1 MNDKTVVEQV
11 EVNKKVECEKTLEEQ
26 LEIMERYTKTH
37 EKFSG
42 SDIYRRELECLKVL
56 YPALFRN
63 IEEQD
68 LVLGR
73 VDALPVGFGS
83 VTSIGGV
90 GHYCIFSK
98 LKAFRGKLTDESMVK
113 RVDEMEKY
121 WDKNDSRTIY
131 FNDVLK
137 DDTMGKFVDVKYPA
151 IATARLSGM
160 YLNYNL
166 LVENGMPGLRDILT
180 KKLEESEDTK
190 KKQVY
195 ESFLGC
201 LELLTETI
209 DLHIEFANEAK
220 LKADDKRAKELDDL
234 ITAMKNIKVRKPET
248 LLEGI
253 QLTWFFSLLAAVVN
267 FGRMDDY
274 LGELL
279 AGDLKAGRLTERE
292 ATDYIKS
299 LFKLI
304 EFRKTTVNGRVI
316 VGGKGRKNPEVADIF
331 CKLAI
336 QAVRENKDTE
346 PQFTLRIYEGMDQEV
361 YNMALDAIGEGLTYP
376 ILYNDDVNV
385 PAVMNAMQVEEKI
398 AEQYVPFGCGEFV
411 ISGKGVGTPNTCLN
425 LLKILNISLTGGIDP
440 WDNLNKSGGVN
451 LKTPDE
457 IKNFDEVIG
466 QYKKLLDYYID
477 ITSKA
482 QARSYEVMNDL
493 CGFIFT
499 SLLTDDCIGR
509 GRVLLDGG
517 VEFLGGTNE
526 MYGNSNASD
535 SLTAIKKVVFDDKK
549 YTYSEVIEGIKN
561 NFSDNDEMRKKLI
574 EAPKYGNDNSY
585 ADDIAVEMHNYICNG
600 IRNSAKKV
608 GLFSYLVVIIN
619 NQVNTEWGRATSAS
633 ADGRLSGVYM
643 SNANNPQSGADKN
656 GPTAMLNSLSKLKA
670 DVHAGSVQNIK
681 FSKDMFNNN
690 KDIMKAMFKT
700 YFEKGGPQLMV
711 TVVGKG
717 ELEAAYKNP
726 GKYPNLVVRVGGFSA
741 KFVNLDRDVQEE
753 ILNRTLND

>member
-11 EVNKKVECEKTLEEQ
+11 EVNKKVECEKTSEEQ

-56 YPALFRN
+56 YPSLFRN

-98 LKAFRGKLTDESMVK
+98 LKAFRGKLTDESMIK

-121 WDKNDSRTIY
+121 WDKNDTRTIY

-166 LVENGMPGLRDILT
+166 LVENGIPGLKEILT
-180 KKLEESEDTK
+180 KKLEESKDIK
-190 KKQVY
+190 KDQVY
-195 ESFLGC
+195 SSFLGC
-201 LELLTETI
+201 LDLLTETI
-209 DLHIEFANEAK
+209 DLHIEFAKEAK
-220 LKADDKRAKELDDL
+220 LKADDKRTKELDDL
-234 ITAMKNIKVRKPET
+234 ITAMENIKVRKPAT

-316 VGGKGRKNPEVADIF
+316 VGGKGRKNPETADIF

-336 QAVRENKDTE
+336 QAMRENKDTE
-346 PQFTLRIYEGMDQEV
+346 PQFTLRIYDGMDQEV
-361 YNMALDAIGEGLTYP
+361 YNAALDAIGEGLTYP

-451 LKTPDE
+451 LKAPDE

-549 YTYSEVIEGIKN
+549 YTYTEVIEAIKN
-561 NFSDNDEMRKKLI
+561 NFSNNDEMRKKLI

-608 GLFSYLVVIIN
+608 GIFSYLVVIIN

-726 GKYPNLVVRVGGFSA
+726 EKYPNLVVRVGGFSA

>member
-56 YPALFRN
+56 YPSLFRN

-98 LKAFRGKLTDESMVK
+98 LKAFRGKLTDESMIK

-121 WDKNDSRTIY
+121 WDKNDTRTIY

-166 LVENGMPGLRDILT
+166 LVENGIPGLKEILT
-180 KKLEESEDTK
+180 KKLEESKDIK
-190 KKQVY
+190 KDQVY
-195 ESFLGC
+195 SSFLGC
-201 LELLTETI
+201 LDLLTETI
-209 DLHIEFANEAK
+209 DLHIEFAKEAK
-220 LKADDKRAKELDDL
+220 LKADDKRTKELDDL
-234 ITAMKNIKVRKPET
+234 ITAMENIKVRKPAT

-279 AGDLKAGRLTERE
+279 AGDLKAARLTERE
-292 ATDYIKS
+292 ATEYIKS

-316 VGGKGRKNPEVADIF
+316 VGGKGRKNPETADIF

-336 QAVRENKDTE
+336 QAMRENKDTE
-346 PQFTLRIYEGMDQEV
+346 PQFTLRIYDGMDQEV
-361 YNMALDAIGEGLTYP
+361 YNAALDAIGEGLTYP

-451 LKTPDE
+451 LKAPDE

-549 YTYSEVIEGIKN
+549 YTYTEVIEAIKN
-561 NFSDNDEMRKKLI
+561 NFSNNDEMRKKLI

-608 GLFSYLVVIIN
+608 GIFSYLVVIIN

-726 GKYPNLVVRVGGFSA
+726 EKYPNLVVRVGGFSA

>member
-1 MNDKTVVEQV
+1 MNDKSVVEQV

-26 LEIMERYTKTH
+26 LAIMEEYTRTH
-37 EKFSG
+37 EKYSNGNIFM
-42 SDIYRRELECLKVL
+42 RELECLKVI
-56 YPALFRN
+56 YPKMFRN
-63 IEEQD
+63 IENHD

-98 LKAFRGKLTDESMVK
+98 LKAFRDKLNDESMKK
-113 RVDEMEKY
+113 RVDIMEKY
-121 WDKNDSRTIY
+121 WDKNDTRTIY
-131 FNDVLK
+131 FNEVLK

-166 LVENGMPGLRDILT
+166 LVQNGIPGLREILDEKC
-180 KKLEESEDTK
+180 KKSENEK
-190 KKQVY
+190 NRNVY
-195 ESFLGC
+195 KSFLGC
-201 LELLTETI
+201 LDILEKTI
-209 DLHIEFANEAK
+209 DYHIDMAETAKREAEAAR
-220 LKADDKRAKELDDL
+220 KAELDDL
-234 ITAMKNIKVRKPET
+234 ITAMTNIKTKKPGT
-248 LLEGI
+248 FLEGI

-267 FGRMDDY
+267 YGRMDDY

-279 AGDLKAGRLTERE
+279 AADLKTGRLTENKAKE
-292 ATDYIKS
+292 YIKS

-316 VGGKGRKNPEVADIF
+316 TGGKGRKNPEAADIF

-346 PQFTLRIYEGMDQEV
+346 PQFTLRIYKGMNEEI
-361 YNMALDAIGEGLTYP
+361 YNAALDAIGEGLTYP
-376 ILYNDDVNV
+376 ILYNDDVNI
-385 PAVMNAMQVEEKI
+385 PAVMNSMQVDEKT
-398 AEQYVPFGCGEFV
+398 AEYYVPFGCGEFV
-411 ISGKGVGTPNTCLN
+411 LSGKSVGTPNTCMN
-425 LLKILNISLTGGIDP
+425 ILKILNISLNGGKDP
-440 WDNLNKSGGVN
+440 WDNLDKSGGVE
-451 LKTPDE
+451 LKIPEE
-457 IKNFDEVIG
+457 IVSFDEVTE
-466 QYKKLLDYYID
+466 QYKKLLDYYIN

-482 QARSYEVMNDL
+482 QAHSYKVMNKL

-499 SLLTDDCIGR
+499 SLLTDDCVGR
-509 GRVLLDGG
+509 GEMLLGGG
-517 VEFLGGTNE
+517 VEYLGGTNE
-526 MYGNSNASD
+526 LYGNTNASD
-535 SLTAIKKVVFDDKK
+535 SLAAIKKVVFEDKK
-549 YTYSEVIEGIKN
+549 YTLSEVVNAMKKNFEG
-561 NFSDNDEMRKKLI
+561 FEEMRRDLI
-574 EAPKYGNDNSY
+574 NAPKYGNDDPY
-585 ADDIAVEMHNYICNG
+585 ADDIAVEIHNYICNG
-600 IRNSAKKV
+600 IRNSAANV

-656 GPTAMLNSLSKLKA
+656 GPTAMLNSLVKLKP
-670 DVHAGSVQNIK
+670 DYHAGSVQNIK
-681 FSKDMFNNN
+681 FSKNMFNTNRN
-690 KDIMKAMFKT
+690 IMKGMFKT
-700 YFEKGGPQLMV
+700 YFENGGPQLMV

-717 ELEAAYKNP
+717 ELEEAYKNP
-726 GKYPNLVVRVGGFSA
+726 EKYPNLVVRVGGFSA

>member
-37 EKFSG
+37 EKFSD
-42 SDIYRRELECLKVL
+42 SDIYKRELECLKVL

-98 LKAFRGKLTDESMVK
+98 LKAFRGKLTDESMIK

-121 WDKNDSRTIY
+121 WDKNDTRTIY

-166 LVENGMPGLRDILT
+166 LVENGIPGLKDILT
-180 KKLEESEDTK
+180 KKLEESKDMK
-190 KKQVY
+190 KDQVY
-195 ESFLGC
+195 DSFLGC
-201 LELLTETI
+201 LNLLTETI
-209 DLHIEFANEAK
+209 DLHIEFAKEAK
-220 LKADDKRAKELDDL
+220 LKADDKRTKELNDL
-234 ITAMKNIKVRKPET
+234 ITAMENIKVRKPAT

-292 ATDYIKS
+292 ATEYIKS

-316 VGGKGRKNPEVADIF
+316 VGGKGRKNPKTADIF

-346 PQFTLRIYEGMDQEV
+346 PQFTLRIYDGMDQEV
-361 YNMALDAIGEGLTYP
+361 YNAAMDAIGEGLTYP

-385 PAVMNAMQVEEKI
+385 PAVMNAMQVEEKV

-440 WDNLNKSGGVN
+440 WDNLNKSGGVS

-482 QARSYEVMNDL
+482 QARSYEVMNGL

-549 YTYSEVIEGIKN
+549 YTYSEVIEAIKN
-561 NFSDNDEMRKKLI
+561 NFSNNDEMRKKLI

-608 GLFSYLVVIIN
+608 GIFSYLVVIIN

-670 DVHAGSVQNIK
+670 DIHAGSVQNIK

-726 GKYPNLVVRVGGFSA
+726 EKYPNLVVRVGGFSA

>member
-1 MNDKTVVEQV
+1 M
-11 EVNKKVECEKTLEEQ
+11 
-26 LEIMERYTKTH
+26 
-37 EKFSG
+37 
-42 SDIYRRELECLKVL
+42 
-56 YPALFRN
+56 
-63 IEEQD
+63 
-68 LVLGR
+68 
-73 VDALPVGFGS
+73 
-83 VTSIGGV
+83 
-90 GHYCIFSK
+90 
-98 LKAFRGKLTDESMVK
+98 
-113 RVDEMEKY
+113 
-121 WDKNDSRTIY
+121 
-131 FNDVLK
+131 
-137 DDTMGKFVDVKYPA
+137 
-151 IATARLSGM
+151 
-160 YLNYNL
+160 
-166 LVENGMPGLRDILT
+166 
-180 KKLEESEDTK
+180 
-190 KKQVY
+190 
-195 ESFLGC
+195 
-201 LELLTETI
+201 
-209 DLHIEFANEAK
+209 
-220 LKADDKRAKELDDL
+220 
-234 ITAMKNIKVRKPET
+234 
-248 LLEGI
+248 
-253 QLTWFFSLLAAVVN
+253 
-267 FGRMDDY
+267 
-274 LGELL
+274 
-279 AGDLKAGRLTERE
+279 
-292 ATDYIKS
+292 
-299 LFKLI
+299 
-304 EFRKTTVNGRVI
+304 
-316 VGGKGRKNPEVADIF
+316 
-331 CKLAI
+331 
-336 QAVRENKDTE
+336 RENKDTE
-346 PQFTLRIYEGMDQEV
+346 PQFTLRIYDGMDQEV
-361 YNMALDAIGEGLTYP
+361 YNAALDAIGEGLTYP

-451 LKTPDE
+451 LKAPDE

-549 YTYSEVIEGIKN
+549 YTYTEVIEAIKN
-561 NFSDNDEMRKKLI
+561 NFSNNDEMRKKLI

-608 GLFSYLVVIIN
+608 GIFSYLVVIIN

-726 GKYPNLVVRVGGFSA
+726 EKYPNLVVRVGGFSA

>member
-346 PQFTLRIYEGMDQEV
+346 PQFTLRIYDGMDQEV

>member
-11 EVNKKVECEKTLEEQ
+11 EVNKKVECEKTSEEQ

-56 YPALFRN
+56 YPSLFRN

-98 LKAFRGKLTDESMVK
+98 LKAFRGKLTDESMIK

-121 WDKNDSRTIY
+121 WDKNDTRTIY

-166 LVENGMPGLRDILT
+166 LVENGIPGLKEILT
-180 KKLEESEDTK
+180 KKLEESKDIK
-190 KKQVY
+190 KDQVY
-195 ESFLGC
+195 SSFLGC
-201 LELLTETI
+201 LDLLTETI
-209 DLHIEFANEAK
+209 DLHIEFAKEAK

-316 VGGKGRKNPEVADIF
+316 VGGKGRKNPETADIF

-336 QAVRENKDTE
+336 QAMRENKDTE
-346 PQFTLRIYEGMDQEV
+346 PQFTLRIYDGMDQEV
-361 YNMALDAIGEGLTYP
+361 YNAALDAIGEGLTYP

-451 LKTPDE
+451 LKAPDE

-549 YTYSEVIEGIKN
+549 YTYTEVIEAIKN
-561 NFSDNDEMRKKLI
+561 NFSNNDEMRKKLI

-608 GLFSYLVVIIN
+608 GIFSYLVVIIN

-726 GKYPNLVVRVGGFSA
+726 EKYPNLVVRVGGFSA

>member
-56 YPALFRN
+56 YPSLFRN

-98 LKAFRGKLTDESMVK
+98 LKAFRGKLTDESMIK

-121 WDKNDSRTIY
+121 WDKNDTRTIY

-166 LVENGMPGLRDILT
+166 LVENGIPGLKEILT
-180 KKLEESEDTK
+180 KKLEESKDIK
-190 KKQVY
+190 KDQVY
-195 ESFLGC
+195 SSFLGC
-201 LELLTETI
+201 LDLLTETI
-209 DLHIEFANEAK
+209 DLHIEFAKEAK
-220 LKADDKRAKELDDL
+220 LKADDKRTKELDDL
-234 ITAMKNIKVRKPET
+234 ITAMENIKVRKPAT

-316 VGGKGRKNPEVADIF
+316 VGGKGRKNPETADIF

-336 QAVRENKDTE
+336 QAMRENKDTE
-346 PQFTLRIYEGMDQEV
+346 PQFTLRIYDGMDQEV
-361 YNMALDAIGEGLTYP
+361 YNAALDAIGEGLTYP

-451 LKTPDE
+451 LKAPDE

-549 YTYSEVIEGIKN
+549 YTYTEVIEAIKN
-561 NFSDNDEMRKKLI
+561 NFSNNDEMRKKLI

-608 GLFSYLVVIIN
+608 GIFSYLVVIIN

-726 GKYPNLVVRVGGFSA
+726 EKYPNLVVRVGGFSA

>member
-1 MNDKTVVEQV
+1 M
-11 EVNKKVECEKTLEEQ
+11 
-26 LEIMERYTKTH
+26 
-37 EKFSG
+37 
-42 SDIYRRELECLKVL
+42 
-56 YPALFRN
+56 
-63 IEEQD
+63 
-68 LVLGR
+68 
-73 VDALPVGFGS
+73 
-83 VTSIGGV
+83 
-90 GHYCIFSK
+90 
-98 LKAFRGKLTDESMVK
+98 
-113 RVDEMEKY
+113 
-121 WDKNDSRTIY
+121 
-131 FNDVLK
+131 
-137 DDTMGKFVDVKYPA
+137 
-151 IATARLSGM
+151 
-160 YLNYNL
+160 
-166 LVENGMPGLRDILT
+166 
-180 KKLEESEDTK
+180 
-190 KKQVY
+190 
-195 ESFLGC
+195 
-201 LELLTETI
+201 ELLTETI

-316 VGGKGRKNPEVADIF
+316 VGGKGRKNPEAADIF

-336 QAVRENKDTE
+336 QAMRENKDTE

-561 NFSDNDEMRKKLI
+561 NFSNNDEMRKKLI

>member
-56 YPALFRN
+56 YPSLFRN

-98 LKAFRGKLTDESMVK
+98 LKAFRGKLTDESMIK

-121 WDKNDSRTIY
+121 WDKNDTRTIY

-166 LVENGMPGLRDILT
+166 LVENGIPGLKEILT
-180 KKLEESEDTK
+180 KKLEESKDIK
-190 KKQVY
+190 KDQVY
-195 ESFLGC
+195 SSFLGC
-201 LELLTETI
+201 LDLLTETI
-209 DLHIEFANEAK
+209 DLHIEFAKEAK
-220 LKADDKRAKELDDL
+220 LKADDKRTKELDDL
-234 ITAMKNIKVRKPET
+234 ITAMENIKVRKPAT

-279 AGDLKAGRLTERE
+279 VGDIKAGRLTERE

-316 VGGKGRKNPEVADIF
+316 VGGKGRKNPETADIF

-336 QAVRENKDTE
+336 QAMRENKDTE
-346 PQFTLRIYEGMDQEV
+346 PQFTLRIYDGMDQEV
-361 YNMALDAIGEGLTYP
+361 YNAALDAIGEGLTYP

-451 LKTPDE
+451 LKAPDE

-549 YTYSEVIEGIKN
+549 YTYTEVIEAIKN
-561 NFSDNDEMRKKLI
+561 NFSNNDEMRKKLI

-608 GLFSYLVVIIN
+608 GIFSYLVVIIN

-726 GKYPNLVVRVGGFSA
+726 EKYPNLVVRVGGFSA

>member
-11 EVNKKVECEKTLEEQ
+11 EVNKKVECEKTSEEQ

-42 SDIYRRELECLKVL
+42 SDIYRRELESLKVL
-56 YPALFRN
+56 YPSLFRN

-98 LKAFRGKLTDESMVK
+98 LKAFRGKLTDESMIK

-121 WDKNDSRTIY
+121 WDKNDTRTIY

-166 LVENGMPGLRDILT
+166 LVENGIPGLKEILT
-180 KKLEESEDTK
+180 KKLEESKDIK
-190 KKQVY
+190 KDQVY
-195 ESFLGC
+195 SSFLGC
-201 LELLTETI
+201 LDLLTETI
-209 DLHIEFANEAK
+209 DLHIEFAKEAK
-220 LKADDKRAKELDDL
+220 LKADDKRTKELDDL
-234 ITAMKNIKVRKPET
+234 ITAMENIKVRKPAT

-316 VGGKGRKNPEVADIF
+316 VGGKGRKNPETADIF

-336 QAVRENKDTE
+336 QAMRENKDTE
-346 PQFTLRIYEGMDQEV
+346 PQFTLRIYDGMDQEV
-361 YNMALDAIGEGLTYP
+361 YNAALDAIGEGLTYP

-451 LKTPDE
+451 LKAPDE

-549 YTYSEVIEGIKN
+549 YTYTEVIEAIKN
-561 NFSDNDEMRKKLI
+561 NFSNNDEMRKKLI

-608 GLFSYLVVIIN
+608 GIFSYLVVIIN

-726 GKYPNLVVRVGGFSA
+726 EKYPNLVVRVGGFSA

>member
-56 YPALFRN
+56 YPSLFRN

-98 LKAFRGKLTDESMVK
+98 LKAFRGKLTDESMIK

-121 WDKNDSRTIY
+121 WDKNDTRTIY

-166 LVENGMPGLRDILT
+166 LVENGIPGLKEILT
-180 KKLEESEDTK
+180 KKLEESKDIK
-190 KKQVY
+190 KDQVY
-195 ESFLGC
+195 SSFLGC
-201 LELLTETI
+201 LDLLTETI

-220 LKADDKRAKELDDL
+220 LKADDKRTKELNDL
-234 ITAMKNIKVRKPET
+234 ITAMENIKVRKPAT

-279 AGDLKAGRLTERE
+279 VGDIKAGRLTERE

-316 VGGKGRKNPEVADIF
+316 VGGKGRKNPKTADVF

-346 PQFTLRIYEGMDQEV
+346 PQFTLRIYDGMDQEV
-361 YNMALDAIGEGLTYP
+361 YNAALDAIGEGLTYP

-451 LKTPDE
+451 LKAPDE

-549 YTYSEVIEGIKN
+549 YTYTEVIEAIKN
-561 NFSDNDEMRKKLI
+561 NFSNNDEMRKKLI

-608 GLFSYLVVIIN
+608 GIFSYLVVIIN

-726 GKYPNLVVRVGGFSA
+726 EKYPNLVVRVGGFSA

>member
-37 EKFSG
+37 EKFSA

-121 WDKNDSRTIY
+121 WDKNDTRTIY

-316 VGGKGRKNPEVADIF
+316 VGGKGRKNPEAADIF

-336 QAVRENKDTE
+336 QAMRENKDTE

-561 NFSDNDEMRKKLI
+561 NFSNNDEMRKKLI

>member
-1 MNDKTVVEQV
+1 MNDKSVVEQV
-11 EVNKKVECEKTLEEQ
+11 EVNKKVECEKSLEEQ
-26 LEIMERYTKTH
+26 LAIMEEYTRTH
-37 EKFSG
+37 EKY
-42 SDIYRRELECLKVL
+42 SDGNIFKRELECLKVI
-56 YPALFRN
+56 YPKMFRS
-63 IEEQD
+63 IEKQD

-98 LKAFRGKLTDESMVK
+98 LRAFREQLADESMK
-113 RVDEMEKY
+113 ERVDIMEKY
-121 WDKNDSRTIY
+121 WDNNDTRTIY

-166 LVENGMPGLRDILT
+166 LVENGIPGLKEILFEKIQKT
-180 KKLEESEDTK
+180 NDE
-190 KKQVY
+190 KQKHVY

-201 LELLTETI
+201 LEMLIQTA
-209 DLHIEFANEAK
+209 DYHIEMAEAAK
-220 LKADDKRAKELDDL
+220 KEADEKRCKELDNL
-234 ITAMKNIKVRKPET
+234 ITAMENIKIKKPET

-279 AGDLKAGRLTERE
+279 EADLKSGRLTENE
-292 ATDYIKS
+292 AKEYIKS

-316 VGGKGRKNPEVADIF
+316 TGGKGRKNPKAADLF

-346 PQFTLRIYEGMDQEV
+346 PQFTLRIYSGMNEEI
-361 YNMALDAIGEGLTYP
+361 YNDALDAIGEGITYP
-376 ILYNDDVNV
+376 ILYNDDANI
-385 PAVMNAMQVEEKI
+385 PAVMNSMKVDEKT

-411 ISGKGVGTPNTCLN
+411 ISGKSVGTPNTCMN
-425 LLKILNISLTGGIDP
+425 ILKILNISLNGGIDP
-440 WDNLNKSGGVN
+440 WDNLDKSGGVK
-451 LKTPDE
+451 LKTSDKITDFE
-457 IKNFDEVIG
+457 EVVS
-466 QYKKLLDYYID
+466 QYKRLLDYYID

-482 QARSYEVMNDL
+482 QSYSYKVMNNL

-509 GRVLLDGG
+509 GKMLLDGG
-517 VEFLGGTNE
+517 VEYLGGTNE
-526 MYGNSNASD
+526 LYGNTNVAD
-535 SLTAIKKVVFDDKK
+535 SLTAIKKAVFDDKK
-549 YTYSEVIEGIKN
+549 YALAEVTEAMNKNFEG
-561 NFSDNDEMRKKLI
+561 FEDMRRVLI
-574 EAPKYGNDNSY
+574 NAPKYGNDDSY
-585 ADDIAVEMHNYICNG
+585 ADDIAVDIHNYICNG
-600 IRNSAKKV
+600 IRNSAKDA

-656 GPTAMLNSLSKLKA
+656 GPTAMLNSLVKLKA
-670 DVHAGSVQNIK
+670 DLHAGSVQNIK
-681 FSKDMFNNN
+681 FSKNMFNSNR
-690 KDIMKAMFKT
+690 DIMKGMFKT
-700 YFEKGGPQLMV
+700 YFENGGPQLMV

-717 ELEAAYKNP
+717 ELEEAYKDP

-741 KFVNLDRDVQEE
+741 KFINLDKDVQEE

>member
-37 EKFSG
+37 EKFSA

-121 WDKNDSRTIY
+121 WDKNDTRTIY

-316 VGGKGRKNPEVADIF
+316 VGGKGRKNPEAADIF

-336 QAVRENKDTE
+336 QAMRENKDTE

-499 SLLTDDCIGR
+499 SLLTDNCKR
-509 GRVLLDGG
+509 KKRVLFDGG

-535 SLTAIKKVVFDDKK
+535 SLKKKKKVVFDDKK

-561 NFSDNDEMRKKLI
+561 NFSNNDEMRKKLI

>member
-56 YPALFRN
+56 YPSLFRN

-98 LKAFRGKLTDESMVK
+98 LKAFRGKLIDESMIK

-121 WDKNDSRTIY
+121 WDKNDTRTIY

-166 LVENGMPGLRDILT
+166 LVENGIPGLKEILT
-180 KKLEESEDTK
+180 KKLEESKDIK
-190 KKQVY
+190 KDQVY
-195 ESFLGC
+195 SSFLGC
-201 LELLTETI
+201 LDLLTETI

-220 LKADDKRAKELDDL
+220 LKADDKRTKELNDL
-234 ITAMKNIKVRKPET
+234 ITAMENIKVRKPAT

-316 VGGKGRKNPEVADIF
+316 VGGKGRKNPKTADVF

-346 PQFTLRIYEGMDQEV
+346 PQFTLRIYDGMDQEV
-361 YNMALDAIGEGLTYP
+361 YNAALDAIGEGLTYP

-451 LKTPDE
+451 LKAPDE

-549 YTYSEVIEGIKN
+549 YTYTEVIEAIKN
-561 NFSDNDEMRKKLI
+561 NFSNNDEMRKKLI

-608 GLFSYLVVIIN
+608 GIFSYLVVIIN
-619 NQVNTEWGRATSAS
+619 NQLNTEWGRATSAS

>member
-56 YPALFRN
+56 YPSLFRN

-98 LKAFRGKLTDESMVK
+98 LKAFRGKLTDESMIK

-121 WDKNDSRTIY
+121 WDKNDTRTIY

-166 LVENGMPGLRDILT
+166 LVENGIPGLKEILT
-180 KKLEESEDTK
+180 KKLEESKDIK
-190 KKQVY
+190 KDQVY
-195 ESFLGC
+195 SSFLGC
-201 LELLTETI
+201 LDLLTETI
-209 DLHIEFANEAK
+209 DLHIEFAKEAK
-220 LKADDKRAKELDDL
+220 LKADDKRTKELDDL
-234 ITAMKNIKVRKPET
+234 ITAMENIKVRKPAT

-316 VGGKGRKNPEVADIF
+316 VGGKGRKNPETADIF

-336 QAVRENKDTE
+336 QAMRENKDTE
-346 PQFTLRIYEGMDQEV
+346 PQFTLRIYDGMDQEV
-361 YNMALDAIGEGLTYP
+361 YNAALDAIGEGLTYP

-451 LKTPDE
+451 LKAPDE
-457 IKNFDEVIG
+457 IKNFDEVID

-549 YTYSEVIEGIKN
+549 YTYTEVIEAIKN
-561 NFSDNDEMRKKLI
+561 NFSNNDEMRKKLI

-608 GLFSYLVVIIN
+608 GIFSYLVVIIN

-726 GKYPNLVVRVGGFSA
+726 EKYPNLVVRVGGFSA